1 MRLYLVQHG
10 EALSKQVDPE
20 RPLSE
25 LGRSDVGRVADFLK
39 RAGIRVTRVV
49 HSGKTRARQTAELLA
64 AAVAHAG
71 DAGSRSGIDPLDPVE
86 PVAEEAASWSQDVML
101 VGHLPFMGRLAS
113 RLISPGGQL
122 EAVAFQPGSV
132 VCVEREAEGS
142 WTLAWMIRPELL
154 ISLSD
159 TERGPEE

>member
-1 MRLYLVQHG
+1 
-10 EALSKQVDPE
+10 VDPE

-25 LGRSDVGRVADFLK
+25 LGRADVERVAEFLK
-39 RAGIRVTRVV
+39 RAGIRLTRVA

-64 AAVAHAG
+64 AAVAPDSEAE
-71 DAGSRSGIDPLDPVE
+71 SRSGIDPRDPVE

-101 VGHLPFMGRLAS
+101 VGHLPFLGRLAS
-113 RLISPGGQL
+113 QLISPGGQL

-132 VCVEREAEGS
+132 VCLDRGAEGS

-154 ISLSD
+154 VSLSD
-159 TERGPEE
+159 TERRPEE